1 MTKKIALFFD
11 SDNISYRFI
20 KPILQE
26 CNQYGTINIRRAYA
40 DWSMDQRQN
49 WKKQS
54 LQNAIELVQASY
66 MNNFKNSSD
75 IKIIIDIMDVLYTDP
90 NITTF
95 ILVSNDT
102 DFSSLFP
109 IIKKNNKELIFIG
122 DGSGKSSVL
131 RTSCDMYV
139 DCKMLVEKYNLINK
153 TTTPVQSRKQTPV
166 QKRKQTPAQK
176 RKQTPVQKR
185 KEPSTTKPTKSLEGL
200 TEIEKYLYNL
210 FMNDSSQL
218 INMGTIKTILVRNHN
233 ATIDKTMTLYVQ
245 STFPHLLIVERD
257 CCRLK
262 TTNVN
267 EIIQN
272 RNNIVKIKETLIDHD
287 DTYVKACKK
296 KIIDYFATGTEK
308 SVNPSEIRRILGGTK
323 ELQRQLHKHIKQS
336 NITGKS
342 KFRNYILKYY
352 SELVTFGI
360 DECRYIGNK
369 NNSIEDEIDEYHC
382 VGNKNN
388 SIEDEIDELIHTPIS
403 QVTADNITNIKRKL
417 DEQIKQLKEQI
428 EKKFKS

>member
-20 KPILQE
+20 KPILHE

-66 MNNFKNSSD
+66 MNNYKNSSD

-131 RTSCDMYV
+131 RTSCDIYV
-139 DCKMLVEKYNLINK
+139 DCKSLVENYNLINE
-153 TTTPVQSRKQTPV
+153 TTAPVQSRKQTPV
-166 QKRKQTPAQK
+166 QKRKKTST
-176 RKQTPVQKR
+176 KQSV
-185 KEPSTTKPTKSLEGL
+185 PTKESLEGL
-200 TEIEKYLYNL
+200 TKIEKDLYNL
-210 FMNDSSQL
+210 FMNDPSQL
-218 INMGTIKTILVRNHN
+218 INMGTIKAILVRNHN
-233 ATIDKTMTLYVQ
+233 AKIDKTMTLYIQ
-245 STFPHLLIVERD
+245 STLPHLLIVERD

-272 RNNIVKIKETLIDHD
+272 RNNIVKIKNTLKDHN

-296 KIIDYFATGTEK
+296 KITEYFATGTEK
-308 SVNPSEIRRILGGTK
+308 SVNPSEIRRILEGTK
-323 ELQRQLHKHIKQS
+323 ELKKQLNKHIKQS
-336 NITGKS
+336 NVTGKS
-342 KFRNYILKYY
+342 KFKNYILKYY
-352 SELVTFGI
+352 GELLIFGI
-360 DECRYIGNK
+360 DECCYIGNK
-369 NNSIEDEIDEYHC
+369 NNSIEDEIDECCYIR
-382 VGNKNN
+382 NKNN

-403 QVTADNITNIKRKL
+403 QVTTENITNIKRKL